1 MKSLWF
7 KQIYVPDIL
16 SGQKSDTIR
25 KMSAFSKFNSDEHIQ
40 LQVGPRK
47 PFAIA
52 FITQVAKLERKSI
65 EKERLNTLDKIY
77 GATDFFTIIRFK
89 IIQKL

>member
-7 KQIYVPDIL
+7 KQVYVADIL
-16 SGQKSDTIR
+16 SGQKCDTIR
-25 KMSAFSKFNSDEHIQ
+25 KMSAFNKFNPDEPVQ

-52 FITQVAKLERKSI
+52 FITQVAKLERKYI
-65 EKERLNTLDKIY
+65 QKERLTTLDNIY
-77 GATDFFTIIRFK
+77 GCTDFFTIIRFK